1 MLYKQK
7 ITELLCCIFT
17 VKLYRFFKEVTLAEG
32 LTLFRVKM
40 ESFSTAKELPSTIHA
55 ICNCNLTFVE
65 VSKLHNRLRSSYAF
79 CLENDD
85 RYMQT
90 FSKAQAKHWLLDVI
104 TI

>member
-7 ITELLCCIFT
+7 ITELLCCVFT

-55 ICNCNLTFVE
+55 ICNCNDIC
-65 VSKLHNRLRSSYAF
+65 RS
-79 CLENDD
+79 
-85 RYMQT
+85 QQI
-90 FSKAQAKHWLLDVI
+90 AQSSEILCFLFGER
-104 TI
+104 